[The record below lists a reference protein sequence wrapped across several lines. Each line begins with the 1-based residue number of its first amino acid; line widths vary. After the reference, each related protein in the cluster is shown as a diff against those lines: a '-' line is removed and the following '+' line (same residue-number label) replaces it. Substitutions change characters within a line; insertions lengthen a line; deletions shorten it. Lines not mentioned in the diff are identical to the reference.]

1 MCCAFSL
8 NFIFKQDKS
17 TSCSKMDQI
26 VNVPIHM
33 AKKYCHWVHRFHM
46 MPTQF
51 IELYSIASF
60 THATC
65 KSQILGVA
73 IK

>member
-1 MCCAFSL
+1 
-8 NFIFKQDKS
+8 
-17 TSCSKMDQI
+17 
-26 VNVPIHM
+26 M
-33 AKKYCHWVHRFHM
+33 AKKYCHWVHIFHM
-46 MPTQF
+46 KPTQF

-60 THATC
+60 THDTW